1 MASGKPLMEFS
12 LKMVTFTHTLGPAG
26 SILIQVN
33 SEGTGT
39 GFAAVFDTSTLVGG
53 GKDGTYTTVGVAYLD
68 NGEISNSVGQGSY
81 ESKGKHRWSTMS
93 TIQLSDGRRL
103 GTVGEIDLAART
115 WKGTLSELS

>member
-1 MASGKPLMEFS
+1 MASGKPLLEFS
-12 LKMVTFTHTLGPAG
+12 LKMITFTHTLGPAG

-39 GFAAVFDTSTLVGG
+39 GFAAVFDTSTFVGG
-53 GKDGTYTTVGVAYLD
+53 GKDGTYTTVGAAYLD